1 MAPLPVSFTHIRR
14 LQWSLYGLVMDQQST
29 TFDHVAKAQPP
40 VQRSQA
46 QQKLYRIEQIPQD
59 QKLAV
64 ATQNQIALLY
74 AQFHLTKNKIDQLQ
88 QIVFGKDKKPKILE
102 NISKNFLK

>member
-1 MAPLPVSFTHIRR
+1 MDVVI
-14 LQWSLYGLVMDQQST
+14 DQQST
-29 TFDHVAKAQPP
+29 AFDHVAKAQPP
-40 VQRSQA
+40 AQRIQA

-64 ATQNQIALLY
+64 ATQNQIALHY
-74 AQFHLTKNKIDQLQ
+74 ARLHLTKNKIDQLQ
-88 QIVFGKDKKPKILE
+88 QIVFGKNKKPKILE

>member
-1 MAPLPVSFTHIRR
+1 MDV
-14 LQWSLYGLVMDQQST
+14 VMDQQST
-29 TFDHVAKAQPP
+29 AFDHVAKAQPP
-40 VQRSQA
+40 AQRSQA

-88 QIVFGKDKKPKILE
+88 QIVFGKNKKPKILE